1 MTLSTLN
8 KPLGMGTKIGYGLGY
23 GAISVMLYNLFMLF
37 FMIFMTDVAGVSPIF
52 AGTISFV
59 AVLWDAITDP
69 SVGYISDN
77 TTSKYGRRRPYMLA
91 GLIIVCVSSVFLFT
105 TVDFGRMGKNIY
117 YLCFAILFWL
127 GLTLFDIPYNTL
139 ATDLTDD
146 SDERTRLRY
155 YGMVFFVICLMF
167 LTSFV
172 WPSVGFLS
180 EAKGLSIGRSW
191 QITVSIV
198 ALVAFVL
205 SFICWFSTRG
215 RERIDSDIEKEN
227 PLKSI
232 KDVLKLKPYRWLL
245 TFSFILGISQ
255 IMVQS
260 SVIHV
265 MIYKS
270 GFDQGKLT
278 FVLTSG
284 VIFNLFWTGIAAVA
298 GKRLTNYQIYM
309 VSVIVSGL
317 GMLAVTNLL
326 DMSILAVFIVF
337 FGFFGFSVFSLWV
350 YGYVFA
356 YEIGDLSELVN
367 NKRHDGILVAYL
379 SFVLKMGGAVGMWII
394 GVVLEFYGYV
404 PNAPEQS
411 EVTIKGM
418 TYLIS
423 VFPFVLHAIALVF
436 LFKYPLTNDK
446 YTKVLELLEKK
457 RAGQEIPAESITA
470 LD

>member
-1 MTLSTLN
+1 MGTLD
-8 KPLGMGTKIGYGLGY
+8 KPLGIGTKIGYGLGY
-23 GAISVMLYNLFMLF
+23 GAISVMLYNLFMIF

-91 GLIIVCVSSVFLFT
+91 GLIIVSVSSVLLFT
-105 TVDFGRMGKNIY
+105 TVDFGTTAKNIY
-117 YLCFAILFWL
+117 YLSFAMLFWL
-127 GLTLFDIPYNTL
+127 GLTMFDIPYNTL

-146 SDERTRLRY
+146 PVERTRLRY

-198 ALVAFVL
+198 AFVAFVL
-205 SFICWFSTRG
+205 SLICWYSTRG
-215 RERIDSDIEKEN
+215 RERADAEIDREN
-227 PLKSI
+227 LLKSI
-232 KDVLKLKPYRWLL
+232 KDVMKLKPYRWLL

-278 FVLTSG
+278 FVLTAG

-298 GKRLTNYQIYM
+298 GKRLTNYQIYL
-309 VSVIVSGL
+309 VSIVVSGL
-317 GMLAVTNLL
+317 GMLAVPNLL
-326 DMSILAVFIVF
+326 DMSILVVFIAF

-367 NKRHDGILVAYL
+367 NKRHDGILVSYL

-411 EVTIKGM
+411 EITIKGM

-423 VFPFVLHAIALVF
+423 VFPFILHVIALVF
-436 LFKYPLTNDK
+436 LLKYPLSNNK

-457 RAGQEIPAESITA
+457 RAGQEVPVESITA
-470 LD
+470 LN

>member
-1 MTLSTLN
+1 MGTLD
-8 KPLGMGTKIGYGLGY
+8 KPLGIGTKIGYGLGY
-23 GAISVMLYNLFMLF
+23 GAISVMLYNLFMIF

-91 GLIIVCVSSVFLFT
+91 GLIIVSVSSVLLFT
-105 TVDFGRMGKNIY
+105 TVDFGTTAKNIY
-117 YLCFAILFWL
+117 YLSFAMLFWL
-127 GLTLFDIPYNTL
+127 GLTMFDIPYNTL

-146 SDERTRLRY
+146 PVERTRLRY
-155 YGMVFFVICLMF
+155 FGMVFFVICLMF

-198 ALVAFVL
+198 AFVAFVL
-205 SFICWFSTRG
+205 SLICWYSTRG
-215 RERIDSDIEKEN
+215 RERADAEIDREKL
-227 PLKSI
+227 LKSI
-232 KDVLKLKPYRWLL
+232 KDVMKLKPYRWLL

-278 FVLTSG
+278 FVLTAG

-298 GKRLTNYQIYM
+298 GKRLTNYQIYL
-309 VSVIVSGL
+309 VSIVVSGL
-317 GMLAVTNLL
+317 GMLAVPNLL
-326 DMSILAVFIVF
+326 DMSILVVFIAF

-367 NKRHDGILVAYL
+367 NKRHDGILVSYL

-411 EVTIKGM
+411 EITIKGM

-423 VFPFVLHAIALVF
+423 VFPFILHVIALVF
-436 LFKYPLTNDK
+436 LLKYPLSNNK

-457 RAGQEIPAESITA
+457 RAGQEVPVESITA
-470 LD
+470 LN